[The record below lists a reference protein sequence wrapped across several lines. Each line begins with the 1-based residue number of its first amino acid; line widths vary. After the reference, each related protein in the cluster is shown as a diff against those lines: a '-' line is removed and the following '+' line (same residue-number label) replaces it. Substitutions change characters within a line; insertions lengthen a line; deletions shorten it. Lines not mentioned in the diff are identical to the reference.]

1 MTADTDGK
9 HPFQTE
15 VPLFL
20 RIQEREDE
28 TAAGSVYVD
37 GNVVA
42 GLGIVCVER
51 FVERFNIVIQS
62 CPCNPLDRYD
72 TDGVLVTHFQGF
84 FRVECGFVK
93 SQGHF
98 AHFNLPQLG
107 KLFPYHLETGGDN
120 EVRLIERFALRLTFL
135 TPAQPCSYTAQHTRF
150 GRTDGER
157 ACFPGIFFRRVP
169 QVGNDVDTFTVH
181 YGDAGIL
188 GFIDVVDVDGFVH
201 QLGCVFVHI
210 GGDECSQ
217 VQTGLCLGEGLI
229 LHHLVSDFGSR
240 RPVWYFF
247 YRRGLQHTV

>member
-28 TAAGSVYVD
+28 TAAGCVYVD

-135 TPAQPCSYTAQHTRF
+135 APAQPGCHTTQHTCLR
-150 GRTDGER
+150 GTDGKC
-157 ACFPGIFFRRVP
+157 AGFPGFFFRRVP
-169 QVGNDVDTFTVH
+169 EVGHDVDTFTVH
-181 YGDAGIL
+181 YGDARIFGL
-188 GFIDVVDVDGFVH
+188 VNVVDVDGFVH
-201 QLGCVFVHI
+201 QLGCIFVHI
-210 GGDECSQ
+210 GSDECSQ
-217 VQTGLCLGEGLI
+217 IQARLRLGEGLVF
-229 LHHLVSDFGSR
+229 HHLIGDFRGSR
-240 RPVWYFF
+240 SVGNLF
-247 YRRGLQHTV
+247 YG